1 MSGNLEKIDIN
12 LKILCNHLHEKPI
25 TPALKASSDKIV
37 SKINKSRR
45 YQQFEKCSTILGII
59 LLVIG
64 ILILFFSKEE
74 LRMALFYISRLLA
87 LLVITFTEYS

>member
-1 MSGNLEKIDIN
+1 MSRNLEKIDTN

-45 YQQFEKCSTILGII
+45 YQLFEKCSTILGII
-59 LLVIG
+59 LLVVG
-64 ILILFFSKEE
+64 IIILFFSKEE
-74 LRMALFYISRLLA
+74 LRLTLFYISRLMA
-87 LLVITFTEYS
+87 ILVIILIKIY